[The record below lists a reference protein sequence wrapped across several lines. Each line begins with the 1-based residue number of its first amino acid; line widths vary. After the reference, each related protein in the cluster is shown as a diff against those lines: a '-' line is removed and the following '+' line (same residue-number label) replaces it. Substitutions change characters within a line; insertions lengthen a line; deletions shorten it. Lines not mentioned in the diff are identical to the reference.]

1 MMRMTQMFSR
11 IIVICVN
18 GHDRGM
24 ATEYGAQIDQVETCL
39 GGAAVLIGFAG
50 TWISITSFADRGFP
64 GWNQPPPPNRSF

>member
-39 GGAAVLIGFAG
+39 GGGPQF
-50 TWISITSFADRGFP
+50 
-64 GWNQPPPPNRSF
+64 

>member
-39 GGAAVLIGFAG
+39 GGGGVGSTQEIHG
-50 TWISITSFADRGFP
+50 R
-64 GWNQPPPPNRSF
+64 QRM

>member
-39 GGAAVLIGFAG
+39 GGG
-50 TWISITSFADRGFP
+50 
-64 GWNQPPPPNRSF
+64 RSFDRVCRYMD